1 MAAKRKAAAKSSKAA
16 KAPRTEAM
24 ELAPPQRPVVLPEQP
39 VVPPQPPVVPP
50 QPPVPPERPM
60 PPERKKLAAAD
71 FYSALQ
77 RSLDT
82 VQRQLSSANNAFAD
96 FVVKEFKIDA
106 AVQMNINELGVL
118 QLVLADDT
126 MAPQSV
132 SRVSLA
138 LAAVAKAQDDSR
150 PQSLAKA
157 DMTALADL
165 PWLPPQLVA
174 QLAQFDVKTASEFL
188 GLVADARFA
197 TQIVASLKFQR
208 ADVGRWANQMRLL
221 ELPGM
226 TTEYVR
232 ILSELGLFAIAD
244 LAGLGEKEILSL
256 KLPKALTTEMLMK
269 WHDAA
274 KAAMQ

>member
-1 MAAKRKAAAKSSKAA
+1 MAAKRKAAARSSKAA
-16 KAPRTEAM
+16 TAPRAAEA
-24 ELAPPQRPVVLPEQP
+24 PKPGLPEWP
-39 VVPPQPPVVPP
+39 LPWPPPEN
-50 QPPVPPERPM
+50 PVPPPEWPVAA
-60 PPERKKLAAAD
+60 ERKKLAAAD

-138 LAAVAKAQDDSR
+138 LAAVAKAQDDSQ
-150 PQSLAKA
+150 PQSMAKA

-197 TQIVASLKFQR
+197 TKIVASLKVQR

-232 ILSELGLFAIAD
+232 TLSELGLHAVAD
-244 LAGLGEKEILSL
+244 LAGLGEKEVLSL
-256 KLPKALTTEMLMK
+256 KLPKALTTDMLMK
-269 WHDAA
+269 SHDAT

>member
-1 MAAKRKAAAKSSKAA
+1 MAANRKAAARSSKAA
-16 KAPRTEAM
+16 TAPRPAE
-24 ELAPPQRPVVLPEQP
+24 EPKPGLPEWP
-39 VVPPQPPVVPP
+39 LPLPPPGKPGE
-50 QPPVPPERPM
+50 PPERPV
-60 PPERKKLAAAD
+60 PPGRKKLAAAD

-77 RSLDT
+77 RGLDT

-96 FVVKEFKIDA
+96 FVVKEFRIDA
-106 AVQMNINELGVL
+106 AVQMSINELGVL

-126 MAPQSV
+126 MAPESV

-150 PQSLAKA
+150 PPSLAKA

-197 TQIVASLKFQR
+197 TQIVASLKIQR
-208 ADVGRWANQMRLL
+208 AEAGRWANQMRLL

-232 ILSELGLFAIAD
+232 TLSELGLYAVAD
-244 LAGLGEKEILSL
+244 LAGLDEKEILSL
-256 KLPKALTTEMLMK
+256 KLPKSLTTDMLMK

>member
-1 MAAKRKAAAKSSKAA
+1 MAAKRKAAARSSKAA
-16 KAPRTEAM
+16 TAPRPAEA
-24 ELAPPQRPVVLPEQP
+24 PKPGLPELP
-39 VVPPQPPVVPP
+39 L
-50 QPPVPPERPM
+50 PPVPPSEKPVQPPDRPVL
-60 PPERKKLAAAD
+60 PERKKLAAVD

-82 VQRQLSSANNAFAD
+82 MQRQLSSANNAFAD

-132 SRVSLA
+132 SRVSLT
-138 LAAVAKAQDDSR
+138 LAAVAKARDDSQ
-150 PQSLAKA
+150 PQSTAKA
-157 DMTALADL
+157 DTTALADL

-197 TQIVASLKFQR
+197 TQIVASLKVQR
-208 ADVGRWANQMRLL
+208 ADAGRWANQMRLL
-221 ELPGM
+221 ELSGM

-232 ILSELGLFAIAD
+232 ILSELGLYAVAD

-256 KLPKALTTEMLMK
+256 KLPKGLTAELLMK

-274 KAAMQ
+274 KAATQ